1 MTCLSTQMHFICIR
15 CSVLC
20 DMLSH
25 WNNSFGLND
34 WLTEWMNGEC
44 LITAIS
50 LCFLQAKGRRDGI
63 SSSSENPR
71 PVVRSGADGLG
82 VSWQGP
88 RTLVLRKNS
97 QGFGFTL
104 RHFIVY
110 PPESALH
117 TSLKVRISANYHK
130 IRLQNV
136 DSPDLQSINSWNKT
150 SLSLNYK
157 EYLSCAHW
165 AFKTFYLKN

>member
-1 MTCLSTQMHFICIR
+1 
-15 CSVLC
+15 
-20 DMLSH
+20 
-25 WNNSFGLND
+25 
-34 WLTEWMNGEC
+34 MNGEC
-44 LITAIS
+44 LITVIS

-88 RTLVLRKNS
+88 RTLVLHKNS

-117 TSLKVRISANYHK
+117 TSLKVRISANYQK

-150 SLSLNYK
+150 SPCLNSKFKLGSMSLQNLLSENVPLCNEELLHDIRAQK
-157 EYLSCAHW
+157 I
-165 AFKTFYLKN
+165 FLKNWSSFFGT